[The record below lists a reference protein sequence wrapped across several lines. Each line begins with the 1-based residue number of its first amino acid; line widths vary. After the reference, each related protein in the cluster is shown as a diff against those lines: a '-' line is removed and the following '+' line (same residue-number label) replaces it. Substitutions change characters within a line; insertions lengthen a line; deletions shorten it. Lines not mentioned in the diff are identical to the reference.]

1 MAAKARRVRESSN
14 MRIVG
19 TECIEQ
25 FCRNRATARRH
36 FDRWLQSVEAANWKK
51 WADVRQTY
59 AKASKAGLCVVFDV
73 QGGSFRMITRID
85 YEFQVVSI
93 LHVLTH
99 QQYDQGK
106 WKNECECD

>member
-1 MAAKARRVRESSN
+1 MLRQDMPSL
-14 MRIVG
+14 MRIVS
-19 TECIEQ
+19 TDQIET
-25 FCRNRATARRH
+25 FCRKRPTARRH
-36 FDRWLQSVEAANWKK
+36 FDRWLQAVGGAAWRK

-59 AKASKAGLCVVFDV
+59 AKASKAGRCVVFDV
-73 QGGSFRMITRID
+73 QGGSFRIITRID
-85 YEFQVVSI
+85 YDFQVISV

>member
-1 MAAKARRVRESSN
+1 
-14 MRIVG
+14 MRIIG
-19 TECIEQ
+19 TDVIDA
-25 FCRNRATARRH
+25 FCRKRRAARRH
-36 FDRWLQSVEAANWKK
+36 FDRWLQAVEGAAWRK

-59 AKASKAGLCVVFDV
+59 AKASKAGQCAVFDV
-73 QGGSFRMITRID
+73 QGGAFRIITKID
-85 YEFQVVSI
+85 YEFQVVLI